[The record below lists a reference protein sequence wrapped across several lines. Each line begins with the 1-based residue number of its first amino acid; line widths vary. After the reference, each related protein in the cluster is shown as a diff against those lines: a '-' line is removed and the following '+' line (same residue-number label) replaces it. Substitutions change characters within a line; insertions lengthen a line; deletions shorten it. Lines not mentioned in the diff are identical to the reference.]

1 MEKTLINS
9 QNGNLYELLVMGGG
23 EGWIQFKVELWSKEK
38 KKWVNSGIYFKALND
53 IGIEKVIEIAK
64 EKIESSIFE

>member
-9 QNGNLYELLVMGGG
+9 QNGNLYELLIMGGG
-23 EGWIQFKVELWSKEK
+23 EGWRQFKLELWSKEK
-38 KKWVNSGIYFKALND
+38 NKWINSGIYFKTLYELE
-53 IGIEKVIEIAK
+53 IEKVIEIAK